1 MRIIFDGEKA
11 FAAYKQL
18 LASAEKEIWLCMYMI
33 RFDEYTKQL
42 FEILDEKHAQGVRVT
57 VWYDG
62 FGCFRSIP
70 RLATREYCKM
80 FVPRITRLNTRN
92 HAKMMMIDGQQAI
105 VSGRN
110 LTKKYYQ
117 KWQDASII
125 LSDKKHLHELK
136 RFTKRIE
143 QTYTEDA
150 RYDGVTRVTD
160 PLMRHR
166 SVYHFF
172 LEHIAKSQKE
182 IIIASPYFVIDDAV
196 ESLLKAAAD
205 KGVKITIIVP
215 AKPEHRL
222 ARTFNRINFQRIH
235 HKNVTVMR
243 SAGMFHTKAMVFDDI
258 ALVGSANFDNRSFKY
273 AMELSVVIEKK
284 HVWRVKKHL
293 EEVADHSV
301 KYNWIQRTYDTLLFH
316 LTRHLMEL
324 L

>member
-1 MRIIFDGEKA
+1 MRIIFDGEQA
-11 FAAYKQL
+11 FSEYKQL
-18 LASAEKEIWLCMYMI
+18 LRSAKKSIWICMYMI
-33 RFDEYTKQL
+33 RFDDYIQEL
-42 FEILDEKHAQGVRVT
+42 FDILDEQHQKGIKVT
-57 VWYDG
+57 VWYDA

-70 RLATREYCKM
+70 RLAKREYCRM
-80 FVPRITRLNTRN
+80 FVPRITRINTRN
-92 HAKMMMIDGQQAI
+92 HAKMLLVDKKVGV

-110 LTKKYYQ
+110 FTKKYYQ
-117 KWQDASII
+117 KWQDASIV
-125 LSDKKHLHELK
+125 LDDKKHLVELL
-136 RFTKRIE
+136 RFTKRID
-143 QTYTEDA
+143 QTHTGDA

-160 PLMRHR
+160 PLRRHR

-172 LEHIAKSQKE
+172 LEHIAKAKRE
-182 IIIASPYFVIDDAV
+182 IIIASPYFVIDDAM

-215 AKPEHRL
+215 AKPEHRM
-222 ARTFNRINFQRIH
+222 ARTFNRINFQRIY

-284 HVWRVKKHL
+284 DVGKVKKHL

-301 KYNWIQRTYDTLLFH
+301 KYNWIQRTYDNLLFH
-316 LTRHLMEL
+316 MTRHLMEL